1 MHFGNFG
8 HFPLKKK
15 YTSSKGNAQLDP
27 PVCCLPEGERQLGV
41 LFPEPQL
48 DPCLFSGW
56 EENLSRS
63 QIFAFGWDSFLGSFE
78 GSITGHQTRQ
88 PDSLGDQEDLGVF
101 CVPLEPP
108 PSPRTEPQK
117 DARFSYP
124 LSQQLFTN
132 NILWAR
138 LCSRVQGFIGEK
150 SAKSLLPWAW
160 IQTMGLCSNVS
171 QGRGRSALWFEI
183 RMGSDL
189 GKQRWGLRGL

>member
-88 PDSLGDQEDLGVF
+88 PDSLGDQEDLRLF

-117 DARFSYP
+117 DDRMPDSVIHWV
-124 LSQQLFTN
+124 N
-132 NILWAR
+132 NYL
-138 LCSRVQGFIGEK
+138 LTTYCGLGFVLGSRDSLVKKVQSPYSREPGYRQWDCVAMYHRAGGG
-150 SAKSLLPWAW
+150 
-160 IQTMGLCSNVS
+160 QH
-171 QGRGRSALWFEI
+171 
-183 RMGSDL
+183 SDL
-189 GKQRWGLRGL
+189 K